1 MDNNEVYALF
11 EDIKNDLKGINSKLE
26 NTPKVSN
33 DQSGGQPPAVDL
45 TPIKELFESSAK
57 KHQAETKAILTKFAG
72 AEVYASN
79 RILGLLRN
87 LKESF
92 ITNSEERKDEPQE
105 HIHRHQFDIKSN
117 KVFSLLVGMGIVCS
131 LSIWGN
137 IELWKSKRQYADDAL
152 KFRVIRSWGGCN
164 ANNILWL
171 NDVFDIHRNEEAIEW
186 LRQESDGY
194 DKGLKTLSDSL
205 MQEKLRVKQMKNN
218 NNQNV
223 SSV

>member
-11 EDIKNDLKGINSKLE
+11 EDIKNDLKGINGKLE
-26 NTPKVSN
+26 NSPKVTN
-33 DQSGGQPPAVDL
+33 DQSGGQPPTVDL
-45 TPIKELFESSAK
+45 TPIKVMFDSSAK
-57 KHQAETKAILTKFAG
+57 EHQAETKAMLTKFAE

-79 RILGLLRN
+79 RILHLLRN

-92 ITNSEERKDEPQE
+92 ALSSEERDTEPQG
-105 HIHRHQFDIKSN
+105 HIHRHSFDIRSS

-137 IELWKSKRQYADDAL
+137 IELWKSKQQYADDAL

-164 ANNILWL
+164 ANHILWL
-171 NDVFDIHRNEEAIEW
+171 NDVFDIHRNEETIDW
-186 LRQESDGY
+186 IRQEADGY

-205 MQEKLRVKQMKNN
+205 MQEKLKVTRINSNN
-218 NNQNV
+218 KK
-223 SSV
+223 

>member
-11 EDIKNDLKGINSKLE
+11 EDIKNDLKSINGKLE
-26 NTPKVSN
+26 NAPKVTNNLS
-33 DQSGGQPPAVDL
+33 DGQSPTVDL
-45 TPIKELFESSAK
+45 KPIKELFDSSSK
-57 KHQAETKAILTKFAG
+57 EHQAQTKAMLTKYAE
-72 AEVYASN
+72 AEVKTSN
-79 RILGLLRN
+79 RILGLLRD

-92 ITNSEERKDEPQE
+92 TPNPGKRKDEPQK
-105 HIHRHQFDIKSN
+105 HIHRHIFDIKSN

-164 ANNILWL
+164 ANHILWL

-186 LRQESDGY
+186 VRQEADGY

-205 MQEKLRVKQMKNN
+205 MQERLKVK
-218 NNQNV
+218 
-223 SSV
+223 

>member
-1 MDNNEVYALF
+1 MDNNEVYSLF
-11 EDIKNDLKGINSKLE
+11 EDIKNALKGINGKLE
-26 NTPKVSN
+26 NTPKATN
-33 DQSGGQPPAVDL
+33 NQSDGQSPTVDL

-57 KHQAETKAILTKFAG
+57 EHQAQTKAMLTKFAE

-87 LKESF
+87 LKETFVRS
-92 ITNSEERKDEPQE
+92 SEGGKDEPQE
-105 HIHRHQFDIKSN
+105 HIHHHSFDIRSS

-152 KFRVIRSWGGCN
+152 KFHVIRSWGGCN

-171 NDVFDIHRNEEAIEW
+171 NDVFDIHRNDEAIEW
-186 LRQESDGY
+186 IQQEADGY

-205 MQEKLRVKQMKNN
+205 MQEKLKVIQINGNN
-218 NNQNV
+218 KK
-223 SSV
+223 

>member
-1 MDNNEVYALF
+1 MDNNEVYSLF
-11 EDIKNDLKGINSKLE
+11 EDIKNGLKGINGKLE
-26 NTPKVSN
+26 NAPKVAN
-33 DQSGGQPPAVDL
+33 DQSDGQPPAVDL
-45 TPIKELFESSAK
+45 TPIKELFDSSAK
-57 KHQAETKAILTKFAG
+57 EHQEQTKAMLTKFAE

-92 ITNSEERKDEPQE
+92 VKSSEERKDEPQE
-105 HIHRHQFDIKSN
+105 HIHRHSFDIRSS

-152 KFRVIRSWGGCN
+152 KFRVIRSWRGCN

-186 LRQESDGY
+186 IQQEADGY
-194 DKGLKTLSDSL
+194 DKGLKILSDSL
-205 MQEKLRVKQMKNN
+205 MQEKLKVEQIKK
-218 NNQNV
+218 
-223 SSV
+223 

>member
-11 EDIKNDLKGINSKLE
+11 EGIKNDLKGITSKLE
-26 NTPKVSN
+26 NTPKVTNNKS
-33 DQSGGQPPAVDL
+33 SGQPPAVDL
-45 TPIKELFESSAK
+45 NPIKDLFDSSAK
-57 KHQAETKAILTKFAG
+57 EHQEQTKAMLTKFG
-72 AEVYASN
+72 EAEVYASN
-79 RILGLLRN
+79 RILHLLHD

-92 ITNSEERKDEPQE
+92 VRSSKERQDEPQE
-105 HIHRHQFDIKSN
+105 HIHRHYFDIRSS
-117 KVFSLLVGMGIVCS
+117 KVFSLLVGMGIACT

-164 ANNILWL
+164 ANHILWL

-186 LRQESDGY
+186 IRQEADGY

-205 MQEKLRVKQMKNN
+205 MQEKLKVTRMKNN
-218 NNQNV
+218 KNQK
-223 SSV
+223 